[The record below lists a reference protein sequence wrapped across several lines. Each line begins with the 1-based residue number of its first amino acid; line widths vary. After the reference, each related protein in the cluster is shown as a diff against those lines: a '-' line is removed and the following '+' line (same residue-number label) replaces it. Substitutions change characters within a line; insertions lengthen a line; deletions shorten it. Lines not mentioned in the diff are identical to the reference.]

1 MQMVPQYRLS
11 SGLSDSCNPLEQIYF
26 QDLMRW
32 RPEKQLLMEISLN
45 EVGYFIALGVHLVEL
60 EVDLIII
67 QLQSMYLL
75 DAVTSS
81 DEN

>member
-1 MQMVPQYRLS
+1 
-11 SGLSDSCNPLEQIYF
+11 
-26 QDLMRW
+26 
-32 RPEKQLLMEISLN
+32 MEIDLD
-45 EVGYFIALGVHLVEL
+45 EVGNFIALGVHLVEL

>member
-1 MQMVPQYRLS
+1 M
-11 SGLSDSCNPLEQIYF
+11 IF

-32 RPEKQLLMEISLN
+32 RPERRSLMEIDLD
-45 EVGYFIALGVHLVEL
+45 EVGDFIALGVHLVEL

>member
-1 MQMVPQYRLS
+1 MVQQYRLK
-11 SGLSDSCNPLEQIYF
+11 SGLSNSSNLIEQMIF

-32 RPEKQLLMEISLN
+32 RPERRSLMEIDLD
-45 EVGYFIALGVHLVEL
+45 EVGNFIALGVHLVEL

>member
-1 MQMVPQYRLS
+1 MVPQYRLK
-11 SGLSDSCNPLEQIYF
+11 SGLSNSSNLIEQMIF

-32 RPEKQLLMEISLN
+32 RPERRSLMEIGLD
-45 EVGYFIALGVHLVEL
+45 EVGDFIALGVHLVEL

-67 QLQSMYLL
+67 QLQSMYLC